1 MPSTFAMMRRQSG
14 ERLPPPQMKLRGIS
28 TPRERATSKESR
40 MAKATP
46 SSTASVISSRVVSI
60 VMPVNVP
67 RALVSFIGL
76 RSPIR

>member
-1 MPSTFAMMRRQSG
+1 
-14 ERLPPPQMKLRGIS
+14 
-28 TPRERATSKESR
+28 

-46 SSTASVISSRVVSI
+46 SSTASVISSRVVSM